1 MLSAVQQ
8 QTNYN
13 YDFDEALSL
22 NIAAQGFSK
31 SIMTCVL
38 LKVHKSYI
46 IHDQIQNLRLISGQH
61 TEEISLMKTTYHSP
75 ALSSQKYIQR
85 TSLIEDIYLDCCPLL
100 RLLPSYSS
108 LLTNPSPKTNKPQA
122 HTPSSQKQKKKI
134 DVLCDGECTQ
144 EHIRFLLSLSYA
156 LDAEHC

>member
-38 LKVHKSYI
+38 LKVHKS
-46 IHDQIQNLRLISGQH
+46 
-61 TEEISLMKTTYHSP
+61 
-75 ALSSQKYIQR
+75 
-85 TSLIEDIYLDCCPLL
+85 
-100 RLLPSYSS
+100 
-108 LLTNPSPKTNKPQA
+108 
-122 HTPSSQKQKKKI
+122 
-134 DVLCDGECTQ
+134 
-144 EHIRFLLSLSYA
+144 
-156 LDAEHC
+156 